1 MDGLQKGH
9 GYIHAVH
16 TRMKSIKKI
25 QPCIQTVL
33 TGYTQT
39 GNGFK
44 GNIDY
49 RCELKYENVAAS
61 AFRQEMKVKHFNFKL
76 RDCGPMV
83 SKTHKYL
90 GASIDYIVSCDFHP
104 ERLMEMGLMS
114 LRTL

>member
-1 MDGLQKGH
+1 MKKWQP
-9 GYIHAVH
+9 VH
-16 TRMKSIKKI
+16 LDK
-25 QPCIQTVL
+25 
-33 TGYTQT
+33 
-39 GNGFK
+39 
-44 GNIDY
+44 
-49 RCELKYENVAAS
+49 
-61 AFRQEMKVKHFNFKL
+61 EMKVKHFNFKL

>member
-1 MDGLQKGH
+1 MQFTPECR
-9 GYIHAVH
+9 AS
-16 TRMKSIKKI
+16 RKSSLNTDRIDR
-25 QPCIQTVL
+25 L
-33 TGYTQT
+33 YTDW
-39 GNGFK
+39 NVFK
-44 GNIDY
+44 GNIDKRY
-49 RCELKYENVAAS
+49 DLRYEKVAAS

-114 LRTL
+114 LSTL